1 MKRAM
6 IKILNTHDNHY
17 FGEFHTVA
25 GSLQRDGDDTRIANK
40 YIEKIKV

>member
-25 GSLQRDGDDTRIANK
+25 GLFQPYGDDTKIAVG
-40 YIEKIKV
+40 YIENIEV

>member
-1 MKRAM
+1 M
-6 IKILNTHDNHY
+6 INHY